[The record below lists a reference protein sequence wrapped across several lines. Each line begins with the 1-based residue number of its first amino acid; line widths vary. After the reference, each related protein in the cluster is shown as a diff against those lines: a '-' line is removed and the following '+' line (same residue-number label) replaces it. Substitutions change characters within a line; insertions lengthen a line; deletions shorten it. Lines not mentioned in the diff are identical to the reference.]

1 MDPSEY
7 PTNVIS
13 FNSFSSINYEY
24 FESASTS
31 SGAARKH
38 LQRVEAGWRHDGRL
52 VHHDPYREGI
62 WLFYNGVLSTGSPTK
77 DSDTF
82 SSSVDI
88 QGLGLL
94 QLEKG
99 IYEPASLARS
109 KQVLGGSLTAGSAS
123 SSPSSSLENALRTAQ
138 TLNAKAIQ
146 TNANLSVMQDA
157 PTPSPRAKV
166 EFTASTKDIHE
177 YFISAVLSSIVY
189 FLCHDHDF
197 IPLNSRTLIL
207 ASSRSL
213 GSSAKLG
220 NEVEL
225 ATLDISL
232 TSLGVLVLKAHSD
245 MAPGLQTLKNVFN
258 PSSAACGLSPG
269 ASLWLA
275 PSGSAAK
282 FYCVPDDKKLPGTLS
297 IAQLQG
303 SLIDSRQNGSN
314 NPLTIRSWQSRCL
327 AWLST
332 KGLNATALEAGGWL
346 YVQILGGHLPYS
358 NPDSQSI
365 PLLEDLAI
373 VPWPALL
380 CFQTSNSSG
389 AGDSQTTD
397 SIATCR
403 DPLAFAEE
411 WFTSKDERAA
421 IVSRR
426 SKEKQAAD
434 ALSKEQADVEAR
446 ALQSRIFSPAA
457 LRRGSNAGAI
467 YPTPPDAPQH
477 PVGATP
483 SFDGNVSTPGNP
495 NHLVAHEPGGV
506 HPPNPPV
513 VDADTDMWGTPAKKD
528 RTNSPVHYDE
538 NDNDNDDAHD
548 NDNDN
553 LFGDLGGD
561 MFGTHIT
568 DDDFNFFDE
577 PDVDE
582 FDVKQPSP
590 APVPTSKKPD
600 DIGQISEPNMPVAG
614 PGENH
619 GIENIVEDNLDH
631 DPNARPVT
639 VDEAVVVPD
648 SMAAGR
654 AETNVEASQPPQP
667 IIDLPFNKEIIF
679 QKLVQVSTM
688 EKAKKQPRR
697 ASLFKQVEFVDAL
710 RSVNEKY
717 SSHGQFDFSYQ
728 RRKQHPGE
736 ISGLPQTQYLTRRR
750 KAHENTLEMGNI
762 ARMLGEKVLDG
773 QAKPVED
780 PMDYLMTSDGGS
792 SISEQDDLSHTT
804 DDALVGSKFGVKR
817 KWDGDD
823 EDEIAST
830 FDTLAMDFEQ
840 SVGTPQSVSGSQLP
854 LFEADP
860 ADWALTTYFTL
871 PEPDMK
877 PTTLSDLERIATA
890 QILADQAVSGTLR
903 LPGLNGNDT
912 PAKWDRSSATKQLLN
927 KLSQAANS
935 CLRDGTI
942 CSMRAFLDIQGIPIL
957 SQALRLPP
965 RPTPNPRGP
974 NGLDMR
980 PNNPFLIIPP
990 QIEVRRSESKL
1001 SILPSSV
1008 PFWENLGLGPS
1019 KGVKDIDAVCV
1030 YPNFEGIAANASTF
1044 LDQMR
1049 SVYESSRFG
1058 SHDRV
1063 ESKDIGSGLLPF
1075 AVETMSQ
1082 NKMHH
1087 LTTLKETAARLNR
1100 TLSSLPV
1107 GERNFVVY
1115 FVYPVDNSV
1124 LLVHICSAFQHLF
1137 NLYRKAL
1144 AERRANTANEL
1155 VLQLIP
1161 LDFIASPTSLAIP
1174 TPSTYFQLSME
1185 VYDRCVDFTSPSSSP
1200 AIMLEQPL
1208 PRTIDF
1214 KLNANPSASLLQE
1227 NTCLHVAYAQS
1238 IDDRWITAA
1247 WTDNRGTRQM
1257 TASYCLGRKNEPIS
1271 TPFTEVANEIWET
1284 TLQVVASN
1292 KIHWRIIIARIGVM
1306 DSSEFEFWTGLA
1318 SKESNAQI
1326 SLTLMTVQTDP
1337 SLRLLPAFMTLTP
1350 NAYGSQSVITPV
1362 STPQALQSSI
1372 LSPENAPTPVRENTT
1387 AAPAEAPAE
1396 PDRDARL
1403 IDYTDQSWGA
1413 VLSHRLNNS
1422 NSLMETSPALIS
1434 GYLIKCGGTNA
1445 VDPPIVM
1452 EVNIVHC
1459 EVVGNPRTFHES
1471 LLREMLVYYRGLG
1484 TLARARG
1491 VVDAVLDIRPWHIAA
1506 AEKAV
1511 KTLYMLM

>member
-13 FNSFSSINYEY
+13 FNNFSSINYEY
-24 FESASTS
+24 FESQSTS

-38 LQRVEAGWRHDGRL
+38 LLRVEAGWRQDGRL
-52 VHHDPYREGI
+52 VHHDPYREGL
-62 WLFYNGVLSTGSPTK
+62 WLFYNSIASTGSPTK
-77 DSDTF
+77 DSGTS

-94 QLEKG
+94 QRESG
-99 IYEPASLARS
+99 IYEPASLARG
-109 KQVLGGSLTAGSAS
+109 KQILGSSMTAGSAG
-123 SSPSSSLENALRTAQ
+123 SSPSSSLENALRNAQ
-138 TLNAKAIQ
+138 ALNAKATQ
-146 TNANLSVMQDA
+146 TNASLSVMQEP
-157 PTPSPRAKV
+157 PTPSPGDKP
-166 EFTASTKDIHE
+166 EFTASAKDVHE
-177 YFISAVLSSIVY
+177 YFISAVLSSVVY
-189 FLCHDHDF
+189 FLCHDHNF

-207 ASSRSL
+207 APSRSI
-213 GSSAKLG
+213 GASTQPG
-220 NEVEL
+220 NEIEL

-245 MAPGLQTLKNVFN
+245 MALGLQTLGHVFS
-258 PSSAACGLSPG
+258 PSSAMCGLPPG
-269 ASLWLA
+269 APLWLA

-282 FYCVPDDKKLPGTLS
+282 FYCVPDDKKLPGNLS

-303 SLIDSRQNGSN
+303 SLFDLRPNCGI
-314 NPLTIRSWQSRCL
+314 NPLTIKSWQSRCL
-327 AWLST
+327 TWLSA
-332 KGLNATALEAGGWL
+332 KGLNSAALEAGGWL
-346 YVQILGGHLPYS
+346 YVQILGGHLPYPNS
-358 NPDSQSI
+358 ESQGI
-365 PLLEDLAI
+365 PLLEELAI

-389 AGDSQTTD
+389 ARDSQTRD
-397 SIATCR
+397 SVATYR
-403 DPLAFAEE
+403 DPLAFAEN

-421 IVSRR
+421 IVSKR

-434 ALSKEQADVEAR
+434 ALSKEQAEVEAR
-446 ALQSRIFSPAA
+446 ALQSHSFSPAA

-477 PVGATP
+477 LVGATP

-495 NHLVAHEPGGV
+495 NHLIAHETGGS
-506 HPPNPPV
+506 NPPHPTV
-513 VDADTDMWGTPAKKD
+513 VDADTDLWGTPAKKED
-528 RTNSPVHYDE
+528 RTNSTVHYNE
-538 NDNDNDDAHD
+538 NDNDNEHE

-582 FDVKQPSP
+582 FDIKPPSP
-590 APVPTSKKPD
+590 APVPTTKEPDAITQIAEPTMSMTDTLEGNGSEIVVKDSLVHKENPKPA
-600 DIGQISEPNMPVAG
+600 PVDVA
-614 PGENH
+614 
-619 GIENIVEDNLDH
+619 
-631 DPNARPVT
+631 A
-639 VDEAVVVPD
+639 VVPD
-648 SMAAGR
+648 ALT
-654 AETNVEASQPPQP
+654 AESAQTKAEDSQHSQPVVN
-667 IIDLPFNKEIIF
+667 IPFNKEIIF
-679 QKLVQVSTM
+679 QKLVQESTLS
-688 EKAKKQPRR
+688 KARKEPRR
-697 ASLFKQVEFVDAL
+697 ASLFKQIEFVDSL

-717 SSHGQFDFSYQ
+717 SSHGQFDFSPQ
-728 RRKQHPGE
+728 RRKHNPGDM
-736 ISGLPQTQYLTRRR
+736 SGLPQTKYLTGRR
-750 KAHENTLEMGNI
+750 KAHEGTLEMGNI
-762 ARMLGEKVLDG
+762 ARMLGEKALDN
-773 QAKPVED
+773 QPKLVED

-792 SISEQDDLSHTT
+792 PVSEQDDSSHTT
-804 DDALVGSKFGVKR
+804 DEALVGSKFGVKR
-817 KWDGDD
+817 KWEGEEEGDT
-823 EDEIAST
+823 AST

-840 SVGTPQSVSGSQLP
+840 SVGTPQSMSGSQLP
-854 LFEADP
+854 LLDTDP
-860 ADWALTTYFTL
+860 ADWALNTYFTS
-871 PEPDMK
+871 PEPDVE
-877 PTTLSDLERIATA
+877 PDTLSDLERIATA
-890 QILADQAVSGTLR
+890 QILADQAVSGTLH
-903 LPGLNGNDT
+903 LSGLNGSDVS
-912 PAKWDRSSATKQLLN
+912 PSWDKVSATKLLLN
-927 KLSQAANS
+927 KLSKAANS
-935 CLRDGTI
+935 CLKDGTI

-965 RPTPNPRGP
+965 RPTPNPRGT
-974 NGLDMR
+974 NGLDTR
-980 PNNPFLIIPP
+980 TNNPFLINPP
-990 QIEVRRSESKL
+990 QIEVRRSDLRL

-1019 KGVKDIDAVCV
+1019 KGTKDIDAVCV
-1030 YPNFEGIAANASTF
+1030 YPNLEGVAAYASTF

-1058 SHDRV
+1058 SHDKV

-1075 AVETMSQ
+1075 TVDTTSQ

-1087 LTTLKETAARLNR
+1087 LTTLKETATRLNR

-1144 AERRANTANEL
+1144 SERRANTANEL

-1161 LDFIASPTSLAIP
+1161 LDFITSPTSLAIP
-1174 TPSTYFQLSME
+1174 TPSKYFRLSME
-1185 VYDRCVDFTSPSSSP
+1185 VYDRCIDFTSSSSSP
-1200 AIMLEQPL
+1200 AIMLERPL
-1208 PRTIDF
+1208 PRIIDF

-1227 NTCLHVAYAQS
+1227 NTCLHIAYAQS

-1284 TLQVVASN
+1284 TLQVVASK
-1292 KIHWRIIIARIGVM
+1292 KIHWRIIIARVGVM

-1326 SLTLMTVQTDP
+1326 SLTLVTVQTDP
-1337 SLRLLPAFMTLTP
+1337 SLKLLPAFITLTP
-1350 NAYGSQSVITPV
+1350 NAYGAQPATTPV

-1387 AAPAEAPAE
+1387 AAPAEVPAE
-1396 PDRDARL
+1396 PDQDARL
-1403 IDYTDQSWGA
+1403 IDYTDQTWGA

-1422 NSLMETSPALIS
+1422 NSLMETNPALIS
-1434 GYLIKCGGTNA
+1434 GYLIKRGGTNA
-1445 VDPPIVM
+1445 SDPPIVM
-1452 EVNIVHC
+1452 EVNIVHS

-1471 LLREMLVYYRGLG
+1471 LLREMLGYYRGLG

-1491 VVDAVLDIRPWHIAA
+1491 VVDTVLDIRPWHIAA